1 MKFSL
6 NKKSIAALAVVLAIV
21 LFFLISLIVKSATTT
36 KKYMYFYSY
45 DSEDICRE
53 VREYPR
59 NSSINLLERFVS
71 DLLLGPITIRYRR
84 IFALGTK
91 LDFCVVKGDELHV
104 GVSEDALFLN
114 PDSMDIRTSADL
126 LRKNIVKNFTNFNKI
141 YIYIGGTIVFQE

>member
-6 NKKSIAALAVVLAIV
+6 NKKSIAAGAVVLAIV

-45 DSEDICRE
+45 DSDDICRE
-53 VREYPR
+53 V
-59 NSSINLLERFVS
+59 
-71 DLLLGPITIRYRR
+71 TIRYRR

-91 LDFCVVKGDELHV
+91 LDFCVVKDDELHV

-114 PDSMDIRTSADL
+114 PDSMDIRTSAEL